1 MMKKFLAML
10 SLCVL
15 LATQASAIE
24 RDAEMDA
31 LLEAQMGVSVDNVL
45 AALDGYS
52 PKIEEVDRYMAE
64 IARMRDVL
72 HYLMCLVYDQTGYP
86 MPAPTLEGLSYDQLV
101 SYRDALNLAIWNSQ
115 EWQEVTVPQGLYKI
129 GEDIPAGHWTFA
141 IADIGGVPYL
151 QYGNK
156 LEGNKKEV
164 SFMGDIYYAEQLRGP
179 DSSYYDPKH
188 DLLTLDLHL
197 EEGCW
202 LEVSN
207 SPVKVTPYAGK
218 PDLGFK

>member
-1 MMKKFLAML
+1 MRRLI
-10 SLCVL
+10 SVL
-15 LATQASAIE
+15 FVFVFMAAPAYAID
-24 RDAEMDA
+24 RNAEMDA
-31 LLEAQMGVSVDNVL
+31 LLEAQIGVSVDDVL
-45 AALDGYS
+45 EALDGYS
-52 PKIEEVDRYMAE
+52 PKIEEVDHYMAE

-115 EWQEVTVPQGLYKI
+115 EWQEVTVPHGLYKI

-188 DLLTLDLHL
+188 DLLTLDLLL